1 MDASQ
6 YLLSFVALVFVIC
19 LMLGLS
25 WLVRRTGLAGAT
37 PMTGER
43 HLGLVEQFPLDARR
57 KLMLVRRDNTAHL
70 LLIGPSGE
78 TVIESGIPLADAKT
92 TAEAAIRA
100 VEGDT
105 KSGGRAA

>member
-1 MDASQ
+1 MDPSQ

-25 WLVRRTGLAGAT
+25 WIVRRTGLGGAT

-43 HLGLVEQFPLDARR
+43 HLGMVEQFPLDSRR
-57 KLMLVRRDNTAHL
+57 KLVLVRRDKTAHL
-70 LLIGPSGE
+70 LLLGPNGE
-78 TVIESGIPLADAKT
+78 TVVESGIPLADART

-100 VEGDT
+100 VEGD
-105 KSGGRAA
+105 KDAGDQAA

>member
-25 WLVRRTGLAGAT
+25 WLVRRLGLGGAT
-37 PMTGER
+37 PMSGDR
-43 HLGLVEQFPLDARR
+43 HLGLVEQFPLDTRR
-57 KLMLVRRDNTAHL
+57 KLVLVRRDNTAHL
-70 LLIGPSGE
+70 ILTGPGGD
-78 TVIESGIPLADAKT
+78 TVIETGIPLADAKH

-100 VEGDT
+100 VEGDAD
-105 KSGGRAA
+105 SGGRAA